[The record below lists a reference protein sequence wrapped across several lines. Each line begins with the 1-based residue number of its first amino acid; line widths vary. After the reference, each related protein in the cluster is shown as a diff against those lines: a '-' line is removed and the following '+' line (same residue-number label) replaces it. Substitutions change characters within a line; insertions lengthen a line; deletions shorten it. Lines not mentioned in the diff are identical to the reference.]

1 MRGFDCVMEY
11 LYTTKVRDVT
21 YGIINK
27 ARVKAALQC
36 AKYLGVLGL
45 HERAT
50 EWAEQCGI
58 NLEH

>member
-1 MRGFDCVMEY
+1 MEY
-11 LYTTKVRDVT
+11 LYTTKVRGVT
-21 YGIINK
+21 YGVINK

-50 EWAEQCGI
+50 KWAKQCCI
-58 NLEH
+58 DLEH